1 MVLLSESPTALEQEM
16 VMALTECLTSA
27 SVVNDAVS
35 RYSCSQISYTY
46 WFVPVPFVTL
56 SQISCL
62 ILILVSTFL
71 ILNAACSLAY
81 FLWGQALFSD
91 ICVTSDASITLKS
104 LQWIQKVPLLAKM
117 LSSDFK

>member
-1 MVLLSESPTALEQEM
+1 MVLLLESPTALEQVM

-35 RYSCSQISYTY
+35 RYSCSQIYTY

-56 SQISCL
+56 SRISRL